1 MSGTLTQLA
10 AKGAQDR
17 NLTVQPEITFFKGVW
32 KHHTNFAVEAIEQE
46 FTTGEAK
53 AGTTAT
59 AEIPRSGDLVTD
71 IWIKMTLNPILN
83 ANQVPFSYPMD
94 MYSVTYV
101 DEVGHALI
109 KKVKIEIGGHQ
120 FDAHSSE
127 FLHAYHELSK
137 KAGRDTDRLI
147 GKFDNIKD
155 RIAASSQ
162 RQHLYVP
169 LRFWFNETTSQ
180 ALPLVAL
187 MYHQVKVVI
196 EFRTMA
202 EVITATPFNRTAGA
216 SAVGGAETEFWNDGA
231 THYKGPTGTMT
242 SGTRVDGLGETVSI
256 YEAVYDAARWP
267 DDYDSNGAVV
277 GSVTSTIETDLSTTE
292 DRLAASGNYITT
304 KVPISPPPIGV
315 LGVPNNTK
323 VAEKSVIFTENG
335 SVGQAYFSL
344 PGGKTEIMESCK
356 LLINYVFL
364 DSVERKLFA
373 TMEHNYLIDT
383 VQQDKPGYST
393 GDQNSM
399 SLMLNH
405 PVKELIWCVRCNDT
419 SSDTPD
425 IVTVGGTGGNSTQR
439 WGMHWAIDHTHDFW
453 PKDDDGLDASTLWTT
468 PAKAYHPSYDNTLVK
483 NYFNF
488 TGPNPINT
496 ELHGFDSATLKL
508 NGHTR
513 FEDIKAPFLHTVI
526 PAKYH
531 SSTPK
536 SMIYNY
542 SFALDPED
550 WKPTGSIN
558 MSRIDTV
565 KLELKHGSIKSK
577 GWRPEAEMFVFARSI
592 NIMKVT
598 SGMAGLKYSN

>member
-147 GKFDNIKD
+147 GKFDNIQD
-155 RIAASSQ
+155 RITASTQ
-162 RQHLYVP
+162 KQYLYVP

-196 EFRTMA
+196 EFRTAA
-202 EVITATPFNRTAGA
+202 EVITATPTNTNLKDERTVADDNFFLNNNDWGTNYDNGLTTGPA
-216 SAVGGAETEFWNDGA
+216 STVTGDSGSSGLSLS
-231 THYKGPTGTMT
+231 KGTLLKPTKIALTDQ
-242 SGTRVDGLGETVSI
+242 SKIVDADYQRLGNAYYT
-256 YEAVYDAARWP
+256 
-267 DDYDSNGAVV
+267 
-277 GSVTSTIETDLSTTE
+277 L
-292 DRLAASGNYITT
+292 
-304 KVPISPPPIGV
+304 
-315 LGVPNNTK
+315 PNN
-323 VAEKSVIFTENG
+323 
-335 SVGQAYFSL
+335 
-344 PGGKTEIMESCK
+344 KTEIMESCK

-405 PVKELIWCVRCNDT
+405 PVKELIWCVRCSDT
-419 SSDTPD
+419 SSDTPVMD
-425 IVTVGGTGGNSTQR
+425 TGKGGHFRQR
-439 WGMHWAIDHTHDFW
+439 WGQFW
-453 PKDDDGLDASTLWTT
+453 NSNSEAEPSGVGPKQRVYSCTF
-468 PAKAYHPSYDNTLVK
+468 DNTLVK

>member
-10 AKGAQDR
+10 AKGAQDK
-17 NLTVQPEITFFKGVW
+17 NLTVQPEITFFKGNW
-32 KHHTNFAVEAIEQE
+32 KHHTNFAIEAIEQE

-59 AEIPRSGDLVTD
+59 AEIPRSGDLVSD
-71 IWIKMTLNPILN
+71 IWVKIQVAPVLNPN
-83 ANQVPFSYPMD
+83 GYPFDPVTDPYF
-94 MYSVTYV
+94 VTYV

-120 FDAHSSE
+120 FDAHNSE
-127 FLHAYHELSK
+127 YLHVYHELTK

-147 GKFDNIKD
+147 GKFDNYID
-155 RIAASSQ
+155 RVKASSET
-162 RQHLYVP
+162 QHLYVP

-187 MYHQVKVVI
+187 MYHQVKVVV
-196 EFRTMA
+196 EFRTSA
-202 EVITATPFNRTAGA
+202 EV
-216 SAVGGAETEFWNDGA
+216 
-231 THYKGPTGTMT
+231 
-242 SGTRVDGLGETVSI
+242 
-256 YEAVYDAARWP
+256 
-267 DDYDSNGAVV
+267 
-277 GSVTSTIETDLSTTE
+277 
-292 DRLAASGNYITT
+292 LAASPTQKGIAIGASQANVTDTGEGWPGAFDVATTAVHATAPTTATTVAVAGQPLVPQVKDNTTGATTSWDLTAGNVATGT
-304 KVPISPPPIGV
+304 GV
-315 LGVPNNTK
+315 AGYTLGSSNND
-323 VAEKSVIFTENG
+323 VI
-335 SVGQAYFSL
+335 Q
-344 PGGKTEIMESCK
+344 SCK

-383 VQQDKPGYST
+383 VQVDKPSWST
-393 GDQNSM
+393 NDANSL
-399 SLMLNH
+399 SIMLNH
-405 PVKELIWCVRCNDT
+405 PVKELIWCVRASDCVT
-419 SSDTPD
+419 DTPTG
-425 IVTVGGTGGNSTQR
+425 IASNKSGGRLTQR
-439 WGMHWAIDHTHDFW
+439 WGEMWQNAKYNGAQFNASNN
-453 PKDDDGLDASTLWTT
+453 DG
-468 PAKAYHPSYDNTLVK
+468 YMK

-488 TGPNPINT
+488 TGPSPCNT
-496 ELHGFDSATLKL
+496 ELHGFDTATLKL

-513 FEDIKAPFLHTVI
+513 FEDVRAPFLHTVQ
-526 PAKYH
+526 PSQYH

-565 KLELKHGSIKSK
+565 KLDLKHKALSGLTVAT
-577 GWRPEAEMFVFARSI
+577 GNRPNGEVFIFARSI
-592 NIMKVT
+592 NIMKIT

>member
-53 AGTTAT
+53 SGTTAT

-71 IWIKMTLNPILN
+71 IWVKITLNPILN
-83 ANQVPFSYPMD
+83 TNGLPFQTTDKYF
-94 MYSVTYV
+94 VTYV
-101 DEVGHALI
+101 DEIGHALI
-109 KKVKIEIGGHQ
+109 KKVKVEIGGHQ

-127 FLHAYHELSK
+127 FLHCYNELTK
-137 KAGRDTDRLI
+137 RAGRNTDRLI
-147 GKFDNIKD
+147 GKYDNWME
-155 RIAASSQ
+155 RVAASSEV
-162 RQHLYVP
+162 QHLYVP

-187 MYHQVKVVI
+187 MYHQVKIVL
-196 EFRTMA
+196 ELRSKA
-202 EVITATPFNRTAGA
+202 EV
-216 SAVGGAETEFWNDGA
+216 
-231 THYKGPTGTMT
+231 
-242 SGTRVDGLGETVSI
+242 
-256 YEAVYDAARWP
+256 
-267 DDYDSNGAVV
+267 
-277 GSVTSTIETDLSTTE
+277 
-292 DRLAASGNYITT
+292 LAASPVQFAIATNDAIVTTTPPAYMGGRWQLDYDNNGVTPTTVAKLAANTALKGTCLSPVEVNVGNSAQDVTSGNDD
-304 KVPISPPPIGV
+304 V
-315 LGVPNNTK
+315 N
-323 VAEKSVIFTENG
+323 A
-335 SVGQAYFSL
+335 VGKACYSL
-344 PGGKTEIMESCK
+344 PSSQSDVIISCK

-383 VQQDKPGYST
+383 VQTDKPGYATNDS
-393 GDQNSM
+393 NSLA
-399 SLMLNH
+399 LMLNH
-405 PVKELIWCVRCNDT
+405 PVKELIWCVRSNDCA
-419 SSDTPD
+419 SDTPLLD
-425 IVTVGGTGGNSTQR
+425 TKFGGRGKQR
-439 WGMHWAIDHTHDFW
+439 WGGMWKNVTNFVGQDGFSQINN
-453 PKDDDGLDASTLWTT
+453 DGLM
-468 PAKAYHPSYDNTLVK
+468 K

-488 TGPNPINT
+488 TGPDPINT
-496 ELHGFDSATLKL
+496 EQHSFESATLKL

-513 FEDIKAPFLHTVI
+513 FEDIKAPFLRTIV
-526 PAKYH
+526 PSKYH

-565 KLELKHGSIKSK
+565 KLDLKHCAFVKSASV
-577 GWRPEAEMFVFARSI
+577 GGNRPEAEMFLFARSI
-592 NIMKVT
+592 NIMKVV